1 MLGATI
7 FTLPQKSIERHDQR
21 KKERGKKIY
30 IGHVNCSISTD
41 NSIRTREQALFLF
54 GLGYYA
60 NLVHSVKIMYT
71 VPLVVTTLFSVASKS
86 PCPPKNL
93 TIRTFFSTLHPLTL
107 LFPPVPCSRT
117 RVAETLLC
125 KCTRWNGLDLAMI
138 VRRQPPRAPAD
149 AVYTVNE
156 VVKHRSPLQGNR
168 TPVIRTC
175 VVYGR
180 L

>member
-21 KKERGKKIY
+21 KKEREKRYTLDTLIAPLAR
-30 IGHVNCSISTD
+30 IILSAHVNKPYFSLAWDIMQ
-41 NSIRTREQALFLF
+41 I
-54 GLGYYA
+54 
-60 NLVHSVKIMYT
+60 LVHSVKIMYT

-93 TIRTFFSTLHPLTL
+93 TTRTFFSTLHPLTL

-125 KCTRWNGLDLAMI
+125 KCTR
-138 VRRQPPRAPAD
+138 
-149 AVYTVNE
+149 
-156 VVKHRSPLQGNR
+156 
-168 TPVIRTC
+168 
-175 VVYGR
+175 
-180 L
+180 